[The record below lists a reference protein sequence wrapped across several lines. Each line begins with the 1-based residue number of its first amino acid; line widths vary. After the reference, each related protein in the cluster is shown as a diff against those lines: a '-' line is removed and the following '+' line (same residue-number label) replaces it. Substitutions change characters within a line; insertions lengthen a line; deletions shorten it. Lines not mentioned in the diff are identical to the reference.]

1 VHPSNYFYQAVNW
14 LVCNGIV
21 SGYSDNTFR
30 PYNGA
35 TRAQLMKMVVLGEAW
50 PLYTPPQPTFP
61 DVQPTDWHYL
71 YVETGFF
78 HRIISGYPDGTFR
91 PNDSLTR
98 GQLCKIIVRSTA
110 WPVLDPPAPS
120 FTDVPPGS
128 TYYIYIETAR
138 WHGIV
143 SGYGDGTFHPADP
156 ALRGQLAKMLY
167 MALTQP

>member
-14 LVCNGIV
+14 LVCHGIV

-35 TRAQLMKMVVLGEAW
+35 TRAQLMKIVVLGEAW
-50 PLYTPPQPTFP
+50 PLYTPPQPTFL

-71 YVETGFF
+71 YIETGFY
-78 HRIISGYPDGTFR
+78 HRVISGYQDGTFH

-98 GQLCKIIVRSTA
+98 GQLCKILVRSTA
-110 WPVLDPPAPS
+110 WSIVEPPVPS

-128 TYYIYIETAR
+128 TYYAYVETAK
-138 WHGIV
+138 WHGII
-143 SGYGDGTFHPADP
+143 SGYGDGTFHPADF